1 MANGQMTNNKGRTSR
16 RLSGKAGRRWGWL
29 IGMCALTATLVSL
42 GLRIWKPAP
51 SSSPTPPPTPTSWPR
66 THLPSPDY
74 GMQAFLWWHWDIAE
88 RDLGL
93 IDSAGF
99 NWVKQKV
106 AWRDLEGISEG
117 HFDWP
122 KSDRIV
128 ERAEAHGLDVLFRLD
143 GLPLPDWVE
152 SPADPSFPVHPEDF
166 AHFCGAMA
174 ERYRGRVRAY
184 QVWNEPNLSREWG
197 GEPPNPAGYVRLL
210 RACYIAIKQA
220 DPDALVISAGLA
232 PTGTGPPEAMPDT
245 EYVTTMY
252 EAGAAPYFDLLG
264 VHAAGFLAP
273 PEVSPE
279 EAAANPDYGGQRFF
293 CFRHVEDLREIMVRY
308 DDADKQ
314 IAVLEMGWTS
324 DPRNPDYTW
333 FAVTEEQKADY
344 LVRAFRYA
352 REHWRPWIG
361 PMFVLSIA
369 NPFWTPEEEQYWW
382 AITYPDWPETRVRP
396 AYEALATMEKE

>member
-1 MANGQMTNNKGRTSR
+1 
-16 RLSGKAGRRWGWL
+16 
-29 IGMCALTATLVSL
+29 
-42 GLRIWKPAP
+42 
-51 SSSPTPPPTPTSWPR
+51 
-66 THLPSPDY
+66 
-74 GMQAFLWWHWDIAE
+74 MQAFLWWHWDIAE